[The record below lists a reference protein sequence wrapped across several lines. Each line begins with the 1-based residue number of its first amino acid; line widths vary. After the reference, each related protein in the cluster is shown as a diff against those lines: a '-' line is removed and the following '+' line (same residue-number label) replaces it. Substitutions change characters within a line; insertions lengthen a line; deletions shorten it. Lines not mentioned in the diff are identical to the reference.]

1 MNLFRYVK
9 NERGN
14 VLMIVSLGFTTFL
27 GMVGLVIDG
36 GMFYMEKTSLQK
48 AANAAVLSGAQE
60 LMEEEMEVELI
71 VDEVLDQHGE
81 AGSVD
86 QLAVFM
92 EERVTLTLSRDMQ
105 TAFMMIFG
113 IDAVEITAEAKAGI
127 GPVGRA
133 AGVAPLGIDESIEL
147 EYEEEY
153 LLKVDEEDVDTGN
166 FGILALEGKG
176 ANTYEDTLKYGSEE
190 EFSIGEIVGT
200 QTGNIANPTRRAIDH
215 LISLCDDPYDR
226 QCGRTILIPVYKPID
241 PVGNQ
246 VKEVEITGFAYF
258 YILDPLDTQEKTIRG
273 KFIERTSHGY
283 VEEGAVYR
291 GAFTI
296 SLME

>member
-1 MNLFRYVK
+1 MNPFRHVK

-60 LMEEEMEVELI
+60 LMEDEMEVELI

-81 AGSVD
+81 AASVD

-133 AGVAPLGIDESIEL
+133 DGVAPLGIDESIEL

-153 LLKVDEEDVDTGN
+153 LLRVDEEDVDTGN

-246 VKEVEITGFAYF
+246 VKEVEITGFAHF
-258 YILDPLDTQEKTIRG
+258 YILEPLDPKDTKIRG
-273 KFIERTSHGY
+273 KFIERTTHGY
-283 VEEGAVYR
+283 VEEGAIYR

>member
-1 MNLFRYVK
+1 MKLFDYVK

-27 GMVGLVIDG
+27 GIVGLVIDG
-36 GMFYMEKTSLQK
+36 GLFYMEKTSLQK

-60 LMEEEMEVELI
+60 LMDEQMDVEL
-71 VDEVLDQHGE
+71 VVNEVLDRHDE
-81 AGSVD
+81 SASLDHLNIELEKSVS
-86 QLAVFM
+86 
-92 EERVTLTLSRDMQ
+92 LTLSRDMQ

-113 IDAVEITAEAKAGI
+113 VNAVEITADARAGI

-133 AGVAPLGIDESIEL
+133 DGVAPLGIDESIEL
-147 EYEEEY
+147 VYEEEY
-153 LLKVDEEDVDTGN
+153 LLKVDEEDVDVGN
-166 FGILALEGKG
+166 FGILALEGTG
-176 ANTYEDTLKYGSEE
+176 AKTYEETLKEGSDT
-190 EFSIGEIVGT
+190 EFSIGDIVGT
-200 QTGNIANPTRRAIDH
+200 QTGNIANPTRRATDY

-226 QCGRTILIPVYKPID
+226 QCGRTILIPVYKPINPD
-241 PVGNQ
+241 GNQ
-246 VKEVEITGFAYF
+246 VKEIEITGFAHF
-258 YILDPLDTQEKTIRG
+258 YILEPLDTNEKTIRG
-273 KFIERTSHGY
+273 KFIERTSHGF